1 MLLLACKGIFQILI
15 VVGVTP
21 MFGRKE
27 MFWANESWAPSLQ
40 IKHETKNCEDV
51 VSKPFQSLSVREMW
65 VMQTF
70 CLVKLHF
77 SRKSHSSRLRYFMA
91 WQNLT
96 NLFWSWFVQGPAA
109 TLNIVSTWSALNII
123 TPPLIGQKEGL
134 GNCSTPPHP
143 FFLICHEKKLLIL
156 ILLIIILILIHIII
170 LLLLLKPLFIT
181 FPPHFLQ
188 ARGSS

>member
-1 MLLLACKGIFQILI
+1 
-15 VVGVTP
+15 
-21 MFGRKE
+21 
-27 MFWANESWAPSLQ
+27 MFWANESWAPWLQ

-109 TLNIVSTWSALNII
+109 TLNIVSTWSALYII
-123 TPPLIGQKEGL
+123 NPPLVRQKEGR
-134 GNCSTPPHP
+134 GNCSTPPHSSP
-143 FFLICHEKKLLIL
+143 HSSWKTSSSSSSKSSSISSFSSSSSNPSSSPSRHISCKLGVPASASHCGSLREL
-156 ILLIIILILIHIII
+156 WRQGGE
-170 LLLLLKPLFIT
+170 LLKLWI
-181 FPPHFLQ
+181 L
-188 ARGSS
+188 